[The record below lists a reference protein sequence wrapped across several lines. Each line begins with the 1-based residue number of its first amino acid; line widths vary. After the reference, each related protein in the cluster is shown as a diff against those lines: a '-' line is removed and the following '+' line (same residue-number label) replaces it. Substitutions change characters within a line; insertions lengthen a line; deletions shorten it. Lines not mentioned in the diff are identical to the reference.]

1 MVQNEEKRG
10 FRRRKSFVGSTCK
23 REEEETKSERVE
35 MVQEIEERETRR
47 KRISTGATC
56 KLDIKK
62 RSGIRDMLQDGVGE
76 AQDRKEYKR
85 EELQEVAR
93 GEKA

>member
-1 MVQNEEKRG
+1 ME
-10 FRRRKSFVGSTCK
+10 STCK

-35 MVQEIEERETRR
+35 MVQEVEERETRR
-47 KRISTGATC
+47 KRILTEATC

-62 RSGIRDMLQDGVGE
+62 RSGIRGMLQDGVGE
-76 AQDRKEYKR
+76 AQDRKEYNR